1 MRQEVETIRDQA
13 LGGQVY
19 ELKKEL
25 VKTSSE
31 NRRLLAEVEML
42 RKYTG
47 DDAKPDQ
54 QVDVLN
60 LKEQLMRKENDLQQ
74 VLARGKQIHAQ
85 NNQLKQ
91 ERDRLVEVSNDL
103 RVKLVKMERGK
114 ESLQIGENDESREI
128 KELEEEVKA
137 LRDTAVRIRHFDEN
151 YSQNVAIFDQ
161 PNQSFD

>member
-1 MRQEVETIRDQA
+1 
-13 LGGQVY
+13 
-19 ELKKEL
+19 
-25 VKTSSE
+25 
-31 NRRLLAEVEML
+31 
-42 RKYTG
+42 
-47 DDAKPDQ
+47 
-54 QVDVLN
+54 
-60 LKEQLMRKENDLQQ
+60 MRKENDLQQ

-137 LRDTAVRIRHFDEN
+137 LRDTAGRIRHFDEN